1 MSQLADN
8 RAPTCSDFGENR
20 IGIWPGFFFC
30 HPCEMYD
37 DAIRLGNKRCKRSQ
51 KKYRCTAGHDNFDSP
66 STKIN
71 KWCRDV
77 IEKTNAND
85 NSTTSATTINMEQ
98 SVKKSSNFTIHY
110 NKLKTN
116 NYTLIRNNYRL
127 KEILKDNDEDEGAPT
142 LTWKINNS
150 LEDIMNAPPCA

>member
-1 MSQLADN
+1 M
-8 RAPTCSDFGENR
+8 
-20 IGIWPGFFFC
+20 
-30 HPCEMYD
+30 HD
-37 DAIRLGNKRCKRSQ
+37 DAIRLGNKRCKRNQ
-51 KKYRCTAGHDNFDSP
+51 KKYRCTVGHDHFDSP
-66 STKIN
+66 SIKIN

-116 NYTLIRNNYRL
+116 N
-127 KEILKDNDEDEGAPT
+127 
-142 LTWKINNS
+142 
-150 LEDIMNAPPCA
+150 